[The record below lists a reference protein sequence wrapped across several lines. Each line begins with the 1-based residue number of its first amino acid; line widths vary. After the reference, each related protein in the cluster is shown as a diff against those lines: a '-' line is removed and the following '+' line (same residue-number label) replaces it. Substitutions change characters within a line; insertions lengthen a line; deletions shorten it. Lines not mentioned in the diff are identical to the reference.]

1 MDKAWIEIG
10 NKLTEIFSESREY
23 FFLSKMLKK
32 NVKDKTGKVLTN
44 EENIMQRWKEY
55 FKELIEE
62 DESEVSY
69 IGEQS
74 EQ

>member
-1 MDKAWIEIG
+1 MKVENIFFIE
-10 NKLTEIFSESREY
+10 NVK
-23 FFLSKMLKK
+23 KK